1 MALELIE
8 SPSWPN
14 FDIVPVQELI
24 SHVWKTKLNLKKSS
38 EMLRKQQKDIKVDG
52 EKKDGVTDSS
62 KNSNTSMHQREKSI
76 SEEMTYV
83 AFVEGGG
90 GGNGGE
96 GGEGNGEGRLEERE
110 LKDIV
115 KTTTK

>member
-38 EMLRKQQKDIKVDG
+38 EMLRKQQKDIRVDG
-52 EKKDGVTDSS
+52 EKKEVTDPS
-62 KNSNTSMHQREKSI
+62 KNSTTSMHQREKSI

-115 KTTTK
+115 KTTK